1 MGIDL
6 VWIIPET
13 EEEFDIRL
21 DHDEVPLP
29 VSELLTP
36 TIAAIRQQHP
46 DSRLTDDDV
55 WRQLRRMIS
64 DQLGVPLDQ
73 VMKTANFVTDLGCV

>member
-6 VWIIPET
+6 VWIVLET

-21 DHDEVPLP
+21 DHDEIPL
-29 VSELLTP
+29 LLSDLLLP
-36 TIAAIRQQHP
+36 TIAVIRQQHP
-46 DSRLTDDDV
+46 DGRLTDDDV

-64 DQLGVPLDQ
+64 EQLGVPLEQ
-73 VMKTANFVTDLGCV
+73 VTITANFVTDLGCV